1 MKAPLNQSIEDSMD
15 INNLMKQ
22 AQQMQEK
29 MKSIQ
34 DDLANTEVR
43 GESGAGLVT
52 VTMTGRH
59 DVKAVE
65 LDESLF
71 KESKEVMEDLIA
83 SAVNDAVRRVES
95 NQKEKMSALTGGIPM
110 PPGFKLPF

>member
-1 MKAPLNQSIEDSMD
+1 MAFEGGLGDM
-15 INNLMKQ
+15 MKQ

-34 DDLANTEVR
+34 DELAKTEVK

-52 VTMTGRH
+52 ITMTGRH
-59 DVKAVE
+59 DVKAVD

-95 NQKEKMSALTGGIPM
+95 NQKEKMSALTGGIPL